1 MEGNYPVYLG
11 EQAVGQVQ
19 VSKEGLYY
27 HIRCKCRFSREGLYR
42 MVLTGEQTV
51 SMGILVPMGDGFGM
65 DTRIPVKR
73 IGEGKTLFQVIES
86 HAISNEPFLPIKE
99 DEPFTYIARLKD
111 AYMTYQNGQTGIVLK
126 ENTKV

>member
-1 MEGNYPVYLG
+1 
-11 EQAVGQVQ
+11 
-19 VSKEGLYY
+19 
-27 HIRCKCRFSREGLYR
+27 